1 MAYTRKIKGVEY
13 TLYKDEKEFRRHNPK
28 QTIQSD
34 WRGANTGDW
43 IKTDDGQVT
52 VVIKRGKI
60 KTRDRKKDRKDEYI
74 RTLLGMAN
82 IKRTI
87 HIEGEP
93 VHDIW
98 RFGKKNWYAKIKD
111 GNLSISKRIF
121 AKYIASGMRPI
132 DAFMKAHENTKSLDY
147 AKQKTK
153 VLLKS
158 KKVRQL
164 IDKEIELLLNET
176 GITKSYLL
184 EKTKDIVEA
193 SGSRDSDKMRAI
205 ETLMKISGMLNSEK
219 KVDSVSLIQEFT
231 GFSQEKLEAFK
242 AGVLAEPKPMKL
254 NGKKT

>member
-13 TLYKDEKEFRRHNPK
+13 TLYKDEKEFRRHYPK

-34 WRGANTGDW
+34 WREANTGDW

-60 KTRDRKKDRKDEYI
+60 KTRDRKKDRNDEYI

-121 AKYIASGMRPI
+121 AKYIASGMKPI

-242 AGVLAEPKPMKL
+242 SGVLAEPKPMKL

>member
-1 MAYTRKIKGVEY
+1 MAYTRKIKGVDY
-13 TLYKDEKEFRRHNPK
+13 TLYKDEKEFRRHNPN

-60 KTRDRKKDRKDEYI
+60 KSKKRKDEYI

-87 HIEGEP
+87 NIEGEP
-93 VHDIW
+93 VQDIW

-111 GNLSISKRIF
+111 GNLSVSKRIF

-184 EKTKDIVEA
+184 EKTKDIVDSE
-193 SGSRDSDKMRAI
+193 GSKDSDRMRAI
-205 ETLMKISGMLNSEK
+205 ETLMKLSGMLNTEK

-231 GFSQEKLEAFK
+231 GFSQEKLEAFR
-242 AGVLAEPKPMKL
+242 AGVLPEPQPPKL
-254 NGKKT
+254 NGKKA

>member
-1 MAYTRKIKGVEY
+1 MAYTRKIKGVDY

-52 VVIKRGKI
+52 VVIKRGVL
-60 KTRDRKKDRKDEYI
+60 KTKFTKDEFI

-82 IKRTI
+82 CTRTKDLS
-87 HIEGEP
+87 GDP
-93 VHDIW
+93 VKDIW

-132 DAFMKAHENTKSLDY
+132 DAFMKAHEKTTSLEW
-147 AKQKTK
+147 AKRKTR

-205 ETLMKISGMLNSEK
+205 ETLMKISGMLNAEK

-231 GFSQEKLEAFK
+231 GFSQEKLEAFR

>member
-1 MAYTRKIKGVEY
+1 MAYTRKIKGVSY

-60 KTRDRKKDRKDEYI
+60 KTRDRKKSRKDEYI

-87 HIEGEP
+87 NIEGEP
-93 VHDIW
+93 VQDIW

-111 GNLSISKRIF
+111 GNLSVSKRIF
-121 AKYIASGMRPI
+121 AKYIASGMKPI
-132 DAFMKAHENTKSLDY
+132 DAFMRAHENTKSLDY

-184 EKTKDIVEA
+184 EKTKDIVDSE
-193 SGSRDSDKMRAI
+193 GSKDSDRMRAI
-205 ETLMKISGMLNSEK
+205 ETLMKLSGMLSTEK
-219 KVDSVSLIQEFT
+219 KIDSVSLIQEFT
-231 GFSQEKLEAFK
+231 GFSQEKLEAFR
-242 AGVLAEPKPMKL
+242 AGVLPEQQPAKL
-254 NGKKT
+254 NGKKA

>member
-1 MAYTRKIKGVEY
+1 M
-13 TLYKDEKEFRRHNPK
+13 YKDEKEFRRHNPK

-60 KTRDRKKDRKDEYI
+60 KTKDRKKSREDEYI

-87 HIEGEP
+87 NIEGEP
-93 VHDIW
+93 VQDIW

-111 GNLSISKRIF
+111 GNLSVSKRIF
-121 AKYIASGMRPI
+121 AKYIASGMKPI

-184 EKTKDIVEA
+184 EKTKDIVDSE
-193 SGSRDSDKMRAI
+193 GSKDSDKMRAI
-205 ETLMKISGMLNSEK
+205 ETLMKLSGMLSTEK

-231 GFSQEKLEAFK
+231 GFSQEKLEAFR
-242 AGVLAEPKPMKL
+242 AGVLPEPQHPKL
-254 NGKKT
+254 NGKKA

>member
-13 TLYKDEKEFRRHNPK
+13 TLYKDEKEFRRHYPK
-28 QTIQSD
+28 QTIRND
-34 WRGANTGDW
+34 WREANTGDW

-52 VVIKRGKI
+52 IVIKRGKI
-60 KTRDRKKDRKDEYI
+60 KSKDRNDEYI

-93 VHDIW
+93 VQDIW

-121 AKYIASGMRPI
+121 AKYIASGMKPI

-184 EKTKDIVEA
+184 EKTKDIVDSE
-193 SGSRDSDKMRAI
+193 GSKDSDKMRAI
-205 ETLMKISGMLNSEK
+205 ETLMKLSGMLSTEK

-231 GFSQEKLEAFK
+231 GFSQEKLNAFK
-242 AGVLAEPKPMKL
+242 AGTLPEPETIKL
-254 NGKKT
+254 NGKET

>member
-1 MAYTRKIKGVEY
+1 MAYTRKIKGVSY

-60 KTRDRKKDRKDEYI
+60 KTRDRKKSRKDEYI

-87 HIEGEP
+87 NIEGEP
-93 VHDIW
+93 VQDIW

-111 GNLSISKRIF
+111 GNLSVSKRIF
-121 AKYIASGMRPI
+121 AKYIASGMKPI

-184 EKTKDIVEA
+184 EKTKDIVDSE
-193 SGSRDSDKMRAI
+193 GSKDSDRMRAI
-205 ETLMKISGMLNSEK
+205 ETLMKLSGMLSTEK

-231 GFSQEKLEAFK
+231 GFSQEKLEAFR
-242 AGVLAEPKPMKL
+242 AGVLPESQPAKL
-254 NGKKT
+254 NGKKA

>member
-1 MAYTRKIKGVEY
+1 MAYTRKIKGVDY
-13 TLYKDEKEFRRHNPK
+13 TLYKDEKEFRRHNPN

-34 WRGANTGDW
+34 WRDANTGDW

-60 KTRDRKKDRKDEYI
+60 KSKKRKDEYI

-87 HIEGEP
+87 NIEGEP
-93 VHDIW
+93 VQDIW

-111 GNLSISKRIF
+111 GNLSVSKRIF

-184 EKTKDIVEA
+184 EKTKDIVDSE
-193 SGSRDSDKMRAI
+193 GSKDSDRMRAI
-205 ETLMKISGMLNSEK
+205 ETLMKLSGMLNTEK

-231 GFSQEKLEAFK
+231 GFSQEKLEAFR
-242 AGVLAEPKPMKL
+242 AGVLPEPQPPKL

>member
-1 MAYTRKIKGVEY
+1 MK
-13 TLYKDEKEFRRHNPK
+13 
-28 QTIQSD
+28 
-34 WRGANTGDW
+34 
-43 IKTDDGQVT
+43 
-52 VVIKRGKI
+52 
-60 KTRDRKKDRKDEYI
+60 
-74 RTLLGMAN
+74 
-82 IKRTI
+82 
-87 HIEGEP
+87 
-93 VHDIW
+93 
-98 RFGKKNWYAKIKD
+98 
-111 GNLSISKRIF
+111 
-121 AKYIASGMRPI
+121 PI

-242 AGVLAEPKPMKL
+242 SGVLAEPKPMKL

>member
-1 MAYTRKIKGVEY
+1 MAYTRKIKGVDY

-60 KTRDRKKDRKDEYI
+60 KTKDRKKSREDEYI

-87 HIEGEP
+87 NIEGEP
-93 VHDIW
+93 VQDIW

-111 GNLSISKRIF
+111 GNLSVSKRIF
-121 AKYIASGMRPI
+121 AKYIASGMKPI

-184 EKTKDIVEA
+184 EKTKDIVDSE
-193 SGSRDSDKMRAI
+193 GSKDSDKMRAI
-205 ETLMKISGMLNSEK
+205 ETLMKLSGMLSTEK

-231 GFSQEKLEAFK
+231 GFSQEKLEAFR
-242 AGVLAEPKPMKL
+242 AGVLPEPQHPKL
-254 NGKKT
+254 NGKKA